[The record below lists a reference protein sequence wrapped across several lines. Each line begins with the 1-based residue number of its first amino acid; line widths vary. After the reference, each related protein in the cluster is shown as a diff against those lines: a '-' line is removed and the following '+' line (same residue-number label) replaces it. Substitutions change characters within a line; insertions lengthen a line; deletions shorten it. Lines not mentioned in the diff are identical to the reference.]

1 MIENLTVVSLIQAML
16 APGIMISACALL
28 LLGMNNKYSLVVNRI
43 RLLDDEKRK
52 LNVVRLES
60 ALKGYELI
68 RMQSI
73 IIQLDKLAY
82 RVKLIRNA
90 VLDYTIAVGFFIASC
105 LSIGIQYIF
114 SESSLFYFAL
124 ALFLFGM
131 LSVFIGVIVAA
142 IETYRGYEIVK
153 VELKEEY

>member
-1 MIENLTVVSLIQAML
+1 MIENSAVVSLIQAML
-16 APGIMISACALL
+16 APGIMISACGLL

-60 ALKGYELI
+60 VLKSYELI

-73 IIQLDKLAY
+73 IVQLDKLAF

-90 VLDYTIAVGFFIASC
+90 VLAYTIAVGFFIASC
-105 LSIGIQYIF
+105 LTIGLQYIF
-114 SESSLFYFAL
+114 SENTLFYVAL
-124 ALFLFGM
+124 ALFLCGM
-131 LSVFIGVIVAA
+131 VSVFIGVIVAA
-142 IETYRGYEIVK
+142 GETYRGYEIVK
-153 VELKEEY
+153 IELKEEY